1 MRKTTTRVELSGV
14 VFPPG
19 SDLNI
24 SEGLSPIAQAADMR
38 RTVNGDLLNVARPV
52 LRKRRLTLGA
62 SDMRPA
68 ALSHLFPGDYLEAI
82 PSEPV
87 AITLAAP
94 ATSAQVPAGA
104 VEVVGL
110 SATGQLVQPVA
121 QPVNPR
127 PLSVTHDPARVAA
140 LRASDPV
147 TFPTAVAAVRFRPV
161 LACRVVSVSAEAT
174 ENAASASWT
183 LELEEV

>member
-14 VFPPG
+14 IFPPG

-68 ALSHLFPGDYLEAI
+68 GLGHLFPGDYLEAI
-82 PSEPV
+82 PSEPL
-87 AITLAAP
+87 AITLSAP
-94 ATSAQVPAGA
+94 ATSAQVSAGA

-121 QPVNPR
+121 QPENPR
-127 PLSVTHDPARVAA
+127 PLSVAHDPARVAA
-140 LRASDPV
+140 LRGQVPV
-147 TFPTAVAAVRFRPV
+147 NFPSPVVAVRFRPV

-183 LELEEV
+183 LELEEI

>member
-1 MRKTTTRVELSGV
+1 MRKSTTRVELSGV

-24 SEGLSPIAQAADMR
+24 SENLSPIAQSADMR
-38 RTVNGDLLNVARPV
+38 RTVNGELLNVARSV
-52 LRKRRLTLGA
+52 MRKRRLTLGA

-68 ALSHLFPGDYLEAI
+68 GLGHLFPGDYLEAI
-82 PSEPV
+82 PAEPV
-87 AITLAAP
+87 AITLPSP
-94 ATSAQVPAGA
+94 ATSAQVPVGA

-110 SATGQLVQPVA
+110 SATGQLVQPAA

-140 LRASDPV
+140 LRSQVAV
-147 TFPTAVAAVRFRPV
+147 TFPSQVVAVRFRPV

-174 ENAASASWT
+174 ENASSASWT

>member
-1 MRKTTTRVELSGV
+1 MRKRTTRVELSGV
-14 VFPPG
+14 IFPLG

-24 SEGLSPIAQAADMR
+24 SEGLSPIAQSADMR
-38 RTVNGDLLNVARPV
+38 RTVNGELLNVARPV

-68 ALSHLFPGDYLEAI
+68 GIGHLFPGDYIEAV

-87 AITLAAP
+87 SVTLPAP

-110 SATGQLVQPVA
+110 SANGQLVQPTA
-121 QPVNPR
+121 QPASPR
-127 PLSVTHDPARVAA
+127 PLSATHSPARVAA
-140 LRASDPV
+140 LRAPGPV
-147 TFPTAVAAVRFRPV
+147 TFPTAVVAVRFRPV

-183 LELEEV
+183 LELEEI